1 MNSGQVLTDAII
13 VRREKYCRKQSFTI
27 NYRLHTEKYNIDMN
41 GADFIGYILA
51 GSQSGSPKDYAKS
64 NSASY
69 ATLFEGINKFPN
81 ETSEYSSNVQEYNE
95 ELIVNFISEFLRIYI
110 N

>member
-1 MNSGQVLTDAII
+1 MKILPQ
-13 VRREKYCRKQSFTI
+13 QSFTI
-27 NYRLHTEKYNIDMN
+27 NYRLHAEKYNIDMN

-51 GSQSGSPKDYAKS
+51 GSQSDSKS

>member
-1 MNSGQVLTDAII
+1 MVTTPQELIAAKKNNIYLAND
-13 VRREKYCRKQSFTI
+13 
-27 NYRLHTEKYNIDMN
+27 IDMN

-64 NSASY
+64 SGASY

>member
-1 MNSGQVLTDAII
+1 MV
-13 VRREKYCRKQSFTI
+13 
-27 NYRLHTEKYNIDMN
+27 NILAVVGSSQESRHFSDERFN
-41 GADFIGYILA
+41 GYILA

-81 ETSEYSSNVQEYNE
+81 EISEYSSNVQEYNE

>member
-1 MNSGQVLTDAII
+1 MNDI
-13 VRREKYCRKQSFTI
+13 
-27 NYRLHTEKYNIDMN
+27 
-41 GADFIGYILA
+41 
-51 GSQSGSPKDYAKS
+51 
-64 NSASY
+64 
-69 ATLFEGINKFPN
+69 TLFEGINKFPN

>member
-1 MNSGQVLTDAII
+1 
-13 VRREKYCRKQSFTI
+13 
-27 NYRLHTEKYNIDMN
+27 MN

-51 GSQSGSPKDYAKS
+51 GSQSDSKS

-81 ETSEYSSNVQEYNE
+81 EISEYSSNVQEYNE